1 MGTSI
6 RTAKPQPAA
15 ESGFTYATEAVA
27 LFMIAEGFPHR
38 QFTITEL
45 AILSGLGGTAVAQI
59 KNAPDSPFSMGK
71 CSMRRLD
78 AWLARHTP

>member
-38 QFTITEL
+38 QFAITEL
-45 AILSGLGGTAVAQI
+45 AILSGL
-59 KNAPDSPFSMGK
+59 
-71 CSMRRLD
+71 
-78 AWLARHTP
+78 